1 MLWPTKTRKPPQPE
15 KPETPERDIFEFWD
29 GNEMRRIDPLPV
41 WYKLWQTEDIESI
54 LKRAENLEAEA
65 IEELAVLTREL
76 FAVEAYDPDGATGL
90 TCLETKQLLYDYFVY
105 CHELKKKVGPLPMPW
120 QIQARWISSAP
131 STTPSAAESSSSQS
145 GSPSDEPSTACTP
158 SAAPSTT
165 A

>member
-1 MLWPTKTRKPPQPE
+1 MFWPTKKRKPTQ
-15 KPETPERDIFEFWD
+15 PETPERDIFEFWD

-65 IEELAVLTREL
+65 VEELAAITREV
-76 FAVEAYDPDGATGL
+76 FGVEVYDPETETGL
-90 TCLETKQLLYDYFVY
+90 TCLETKQLFFDYLVY
-105 CHELKKKVGPLPMPW
+105 CQELKKKVGPLPIPW
-120 QIQARWISSAP
+120 RIQAQWISSAQ
-131 STTPSAAESSSSQS
+131 STTPPAAESSSSQS